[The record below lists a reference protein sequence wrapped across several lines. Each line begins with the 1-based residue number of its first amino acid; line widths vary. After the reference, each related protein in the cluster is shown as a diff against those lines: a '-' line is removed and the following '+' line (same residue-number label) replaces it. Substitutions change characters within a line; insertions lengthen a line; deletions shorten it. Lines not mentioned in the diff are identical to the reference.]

1 MQGLCFEVSA
11 QNSLEAGIESQWKQ
25 PHFTWLS
32 LTCLG
37 PWVTLKPLIKKH
49 PAVTASTESRVPG
62 EGRGLQGQRHA

>member
-11 QNSLEAGIESQWKQ
+11 QNSLEAGIESQWKH

-49 PAVTASTESRVPG
+49 PAVTASTES
-62 EGRGLQGQRHA
+62 